1 VTPAPGF
8 RLGDEER
15 LERYRL
21 LQEATAL
28 REPPV
33 ITEAGLHLLLESAA
47 RAQRTEELDE
57 PLLPELDQLVRVG
70 LIGGDG
76 LLNPDAKHIVETLQR
91 PHIQLTIE
99 VAAGKSMRA
108 FKAWLGYRHAVIL
121 AQPSPAIMAANSPQD
136 VADREPP
143 TLPGYGLDAV
153 MPGWV
158 PVAAARWLGFGPRES
173 LAGHFHL
180 PISLL
185 LQRIADPDVQ
195 APGGDAV
202 LARLWDEPMQ
212 LCAISVQPGDERL
225 LLLDAARTGMWLVS
239 VDETS
244 GADAEAELRP
254 VPSHTV
260 WRLLLTLITVGDIA
274 RRKEPI

>member
-1 VTPAPGF
+1 VTPTPGF

-21 LQEATAL
+21 LLEATAP

-33 ITEAGLHLLLESAA
+33 ITEAGLHLLLDSAA
-47 RAQRTEELDE
+47 RAQRAEELHE

-76 LLNPDAKHIVETLQR
+76 LLNPEAKHIVETLQR
-91 PHIQLTIE
+91 PHIRLTIE
-99 VAAGKSMRA
+99 VAAGKSMRG

-121 AQPSPAIMAANSPQD
+121 AQPSPAIMAANSPHD
-136 VADREPP
+136 VADRDLP
-143 TLPGYGLDAV
+143 TLPGYALDAV

-158 PVAAARWLGFGPRES
+158 PVAATRWLGFGPRES
-173 LAGHFHL
+173 LAGHFQL

-185 LQRIADPDVQ
+185 LQRIADPEVQ
-195 APGGDAV
+195 VPGDDAA

-212 LCAISVQPGDERL
+212 LCAISVQPGDGRL
-225 LLLDAARTGMWLVS
+225 LLLDTARTGIWLVS

-244 GADAEAELRP
+244 GADAELRP
-254 VPSHTV
+254 LPSHTA
-260 WRLLLTLITVGDIA
+260 WRLLLTLITAGDKA
-274 RRKEPI
+274 RRKESI